1 MKPYIH
7 ICGYIPHSK
16 LETIYN
22 ACDSFLFC
30 YRCDNFPGAL
40 IEACLS
46 GKNVVY
52 LSRGGCTEIMK
63 NDNLDLGID
72 FDGNNDNE
80 LIKNGYNALQKSLN
94 ALGKYPAISIK
105 NKYKTTDLLA
115 RICNEYKFKT

>member
-52 LSRGGCTEIMK
+52 LSRGGCTEIMNSSSK
-63 NDNLDLGID
+63 YFGLK
-72 FDGNNDNE
+72 FDGENDEE
-80 LIKNGYNALQKSLN
+80 LVENAQNAIIKSIQNLQKYT
-94 ALGKYPAISIK
+94 AEKIYKKYMPKKIIE
-105 NKYKTTDLLA
+105 
-115 RICNEYKFKT
+115 RICDAYHL